1 MEMTN
6 RKCPECVYSE
16 TCLEDPTDCHSYID
30 RNTVA
35 YGTIAAEDSYQDSI
49 AVGYGMPKVK
59 SYLTVGNLVIHN
71 THHFNWF
78 ERKMWKL
85 LLGFDIENV
94 EE

>member
-1 MEMTN
+1 MNTFKLNNTESLYG
-6 RKCPECVYSE
+6 YSNLSE
-16 TCLEDPTDCHSYID
+16 LSSHMVEIGISL
-30 RNTVA
+30 
-35 YGTIAAEDSYQDSI
+35 
-49 AVGYGMPKVK
+49 PKTK
-59 SYLTVGNLVIHN
+59 SHLKVGNLVIHN